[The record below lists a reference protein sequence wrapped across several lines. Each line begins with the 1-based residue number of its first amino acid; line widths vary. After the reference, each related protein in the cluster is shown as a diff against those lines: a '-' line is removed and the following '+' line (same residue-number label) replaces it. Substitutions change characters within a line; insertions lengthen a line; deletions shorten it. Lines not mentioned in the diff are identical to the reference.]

1 MSIDD
6 ASPSDWDKLKA
17 DRYFDNRPFAE
28 PECMLPADHHEMM
41 KRERDRYV
49 PNPDPVSQPT
59 HYTHGGDIECI
70 DAIDAMLGREGS
82 FKYYE
87 GTILKYLWRWR
98 HKGGVESLRKLRW
111 FVDRLIER
119 EVQGG

>member
-1 MSIDD
+1 MSSISD
-6 ASPSDWDKLKA
+6 ATPDEWDALKA
-17 DRYFDNRPFAE
+17 DRYHDNRDP
-28 PECMLPADHHEMM
+28 
-41 KRERDRYV
+41 REV
-49 PNPDPVSQPT
+49 PYAPDPDQVNSPS
-59 HYTHGGDIECI
+59 HYTHGEIECI

-87 GTILKYLWRWR
+87 GTMLKYLWRWR
-98 HKGGVESLRKLRW
+98 YKGGVESLRKLRF

>member
-1 MSIDD
+1 MSIND
-6 ASPSDWDKLKA
+6 ATPTEWDALKA
-17 DRYFDNRPFAE
+17 DRYYDNRPLPE
-28 PECMLPADHHEMM
+28 PECTLIRPEKMEGKFDW
-41 KRERDRYV
+41 DRYA
-49 PNPDPVSQPT
+49 PSPDQVNSPS
-59 HYTHGGDIECI
+59 HYTHGGIECI